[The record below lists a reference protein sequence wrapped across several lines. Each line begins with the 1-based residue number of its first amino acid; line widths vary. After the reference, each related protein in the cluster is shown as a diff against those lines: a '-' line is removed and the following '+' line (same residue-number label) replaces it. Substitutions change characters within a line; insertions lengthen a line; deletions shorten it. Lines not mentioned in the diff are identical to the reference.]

1 MFRAPPDKGE
11 RTHIAVRLIIE
22 FPTVII
28 IYSDDATRASMRFLL
43 EVEGWEVCD
52 FKSPAELPEN
62 PSPGCLVLEQDLP
75 GMAGL
80 ELVEELRNRG
90 MTLPVVFTTAQQ
102 DAGFLARATA
112 AGANTVDS
120 LSPTDVIG
128 AISATIAGAVTR
140 QPDQAGRA
148 NT

>member
-1 MFRAPPDKGE
+1 
-11 RTHIAVRLIIE
+11 VRLSMK
-22 FPTVII
+22 FPIVII
-28 IYSDDATRASMRFLL
+28 IYSDDARRASMRFLL
-43 EVEGWEVCD
+43 EVEGWEVRD
-52 FKSPAELPEN
+52 FKSPAEFLEN

-90 MTLPVVFTTAQQ
+90 MVLPVVLTTAQQ
-102 DAGFLARATA
+102 DADFLARAMA
-112 AGANTVDS
+112 AGANPVDS

-128 AISATIAGAVTR
+128 AISATIAGAVTHSL
-140 QPDQAGRA
+140 DQVRRT